1 MKVFMSCETWEKR
14 LKTAKKIGFPL
25 FTFSPPTGHIIV
37 TPIKTSS
44 LLKVTPYTRKGI
56 N

>member
-1 MKVFMSCETWEKR
+1 MG
-14 LKTAKKIGFPL
+14 KTFKNSKKTGFPL

-44 LLKVTPYTRKGI
+44 LLKVTPYTRKDI